1 MKGKTILITG
11 ASKGIG
17 RAIALELAEPNTT
30 LLLTWN
36 SDKDGAEETQK
47 LALQKGAEAQIYN
60 LSLEK
65 GDEIQDFCEKINLF
79 SSPDI
84 LINNAAFAQKK
95 DFMSIN
101 DDDMEKMLSVNLKAP
116 FRLSQY
122 FIPNMKVKGWGRIIN
137 ISSIGGQWGGIHQV
151 H

>member
-65 GDEIQDFCEKINLF
+65 GDEIQDFCEKIT
-79 SSPDI
+79 I
-84 LINNAAFAQKK
+84 
-95 DFMSIN
+95 
-101 DDDMEKMLSVNLKAP
+101 
-116 FRLSQY
+116 FR
-122 FIPNMKVKGWGRIIN
+122 
-137 ISSIGGQWGGIHQV
+137 
-151 H
+151 